1 MISKRIQIKDAFKKA
16 GKEVVV
22 AGWVSKIR
30 ALGKITFIKLRD
42 RTGKLQVVALKN
54 KIDEADFKI
63 LEKLTP
69 ESTIVIKGRVQ
80 ESQAKDASHELK
92 LEEFEILTK
101 SEAPLTI
108 DMEAETTTNIDK
120 RIDNR
125 VLDAR
130 REKVNAIFQIR
141 SKIFKFAVE
150 FFDKEGFV
158 YINTPK
164 ITSSGA
170 ESGAELFEVDY
181 FGNKAYLAQ
190 SPQMYKQMFVLGG
203 FERVYEIA
211 PVFRAEKSH
220 TNRHLTEF
228 TGVDMEMGFIKDE
241 HDVMNVVEN
250 LFKFILKN
258 VKEECKSELALLDVK
273 FNVPKEIPRLK
284 HDEIRKLLKKKG
296 KEIAEDDDLDAEAEA
311 LLGKIIKEKYN
322 EDFVFALNYPYKIRP
337 FYHMK
342 PDDDPNGTRS
352 FDLIWNGVEI
362 ATGAQREH
370 RKDVFIAQAKEK
382 GVDIHP
388 DYVNIFRFG
397 SIPHGGIGLG
407 LDRIAHRL
415 LELNNIREAV
425 LLPRD
430 PERVTP

>member
-1 MISKRIQIKDAFKKA
+1 MISKRIQIKDALEKA

-22 AGWVSKIR
+22 AGWVDNIR
-30 ALGKITFIKLRD
+30 ALGKITFLKLRD

-69 ESTIVIKGRVQ
+69 ESTIVIKGKVQ

-158 YINTPK
+158 NINTPK
-164 ITSSGA
+164 ITASGA

-211 PVFRAEKSH
+211 PVFRA
-220 TNRHLTEF
+220 
-228 TGVDMEMGFIKDE
+228 
-241 HDVMNVVEN
+241 
-250 LFKFILKN
+250 
-258 VKEECKSELALLDVK
+258 
-273 FNVPKEIPRLK
+273 
-284 HDEIRKLLKKKG
+284 
-296 KEIAEDDDLDAEAEA
+296 
-311 LLGKIIKEKYN
+311 
-322 EDFVFALNYPYKIRP
+322 
-337 FYHMK
+337 
-342 PDDDPNGTRS
+342 
-352 FDLIWNGVEI
+352 
-362 ATGAQREH
+362 
-370 RKDVFIAQAKEK
+370 
-382 GVDIHP
+382 
-388 DYVNIFRFG
+388 
-397 SIPHGGIGLG
+397 
-407 LDRIAHRL
+407 
-415 LELNNIREAV
+415 
-425 LLPRD
+425 
-430 PERVTP
+430 